1 MKITEMTT
9 DQATEAMIRLSGP
22 FSEICDDDEAL
33 AIVDEYK
40 KRMRMPMF
48 YMLGHIMPRLI
59 THLLVKHRAAAYE
72 ILAVLLDKPVEKI
85 GRMKLTET
93 VRLAK
98 ESYDEVLENFFTSSG
113 TTAESQGK
121 ESV

>member
-59 THLLVKHRAAAYE
+59 THLLVKHRAAVYE

-85 GRMKLTET
+85 GKMKLTET

-98 ESYDEVLENFFTSSG
+98 ESYDEVLESFFTSSG